1 MKRVVNKRENGDRKR
16 LLVVGM
22 TNVDTIWKATNNLIP
37 GGASNIANGKIRLTQ
52 NIFQFEFKFHSI
64 MVVLDTIWH
73 SPPPEI
79 AQKEN
84 QYF

>member
-1 MKRVVNKRENGDRKR
+1 MNKRENVDEKR

-52 NIFQFEFKFHSI
+52 NIFKFEFKFHSI
-64 MVVLDTIWH
+64 MVELDTIWR
-73 SPPPEI
+73 SPRPEI
-79 AQKEN
+79 VQKES